1 MTELS
6 KKKDAMMVT
15 NTLKMLKLSK
25 SGLAGII
32 ISGQVLL
39 VKKGIIFPEISM
51 IKNKIRRSEISLEI
65 KR

>member
-15 NTLKMLKLSK
+15 NTLKMLNLSK